1 MDVISF
7 LTSLSIQEEIIWIK
21 IGFFVFSGILFVI
34 ILLSLFSTKWMKY
47 RFFEDFVGFFTFKP
61 IGVSRLVKT
70 WNKISKRLELKSED
84 EYKMAVLEAEEILD
98 NVLEKMGYFGKN
110 LKEKIDKLPLVA
122 VSNIDS
128 LKDISEIRKRIVYN
142 PDQELSLDEA
152 KKILDVFEQSLKDL
166 QVF

>member
-7 LTSLSIQEEIIWIK
+7 LTSSSIQEEIIWIK
-21 IGFFVFSGILFVI
+21 IGFFVFSGILLII
-34 ILLSLFSTKWMKY
+34 ILLSLFSTKWLKY
-47 RFFEDFVGFFTFKP
+47 RLLEDFVGFFTFKP
-61 IGVSRLVKT
+61 MGMSRLVKT
-70 WNKISKRLELKSED
+70 WERISKRLELRSED
-84 EYKMAVLEAEEILD
+84 EYKMAVLEAEEMLD
-98 NVLEKMGYFGKN
+98 NVLEKMGYLGKN
-110 LKEKIDKLPLVA
+110 LKERVDKLPLIT

-152 KKILDVFEQSLKDL
+152 KKILDIFEQSLKDL